1 MDTYIWHDLTTRWS
15 RFGTV
20 EWQFGCCWGTQWQ
33 GVLEISRN
41 LFGQWKTMDS
51 GESIEVF
58 KVRTFQI
65 RDLQQNAPERAP
77 ESHGYNRMQINSKKS
92 QTDRQFYQSNQLK
105 PIYLGSKNSFFLD
118 YWFLESEQ
126 ITTHYTQTHCSLSFI
141 FLFILFWLKVL
152 CFFAKFNIHY
162 RPFV

>member
-1 MDTYIWHDLTTRWS
+1 
-15 RFGTV
+15 
-20 EWQFGCCWGTQWQ
+20 
-33 GVLEISRN
+33 
-41 LFGQWKTMDS
+41 MDS

-105 PIYLGSKNSFFLD
+105 PIYLGSKNGFFSRLLVFRIGTD
-118 YWFLESEQ
+118 YNALYTNSLLALVYFPLYTLLTQSIVLFRKVQHSLPPVCIDVTSHTHLRSKYIPSHENRNKTCLYVTWKAHLFSQES
-126 ITTHYTQTHCSLSFI
+126 SDF
-141 FLFILFWLKVL
+141 
-152 CFFAKFNIHY
+152 
-162 RPFV
+162 